1 MKKVSKKFLLIFLIG
16 ISLFC
21 FSGCNIQKVGLYL
34 CYSDNFVGSHDR
46 FVASLGQD
54 KVYFFY
60 SESNSIKLDFNSI
73 EWGSLVLPAYS
84 SARIEVD
91 DKDMTTS
98 FIKMKDS
105 KEPSVIKFLE
115 KIKGRE
121 YFGINENSLI
131 IENFFKDVKEKG
143 VSIKIKVI
151 FYK

>member
-1 MKKVSKKFLLIFLIG
+1 MKRLSQRFLFMILIG

-21 FSGCNIQKVGLYL
+21 FSGCSIQKVELYL
-34 CYSDNFVGSHDR
+34 CYSDSYVGLQDR
-46 FVASLGQD
+46 FVASLGTN
-54 KVYFFY
+54 KVTFFS
-60 SESNSIKLDFNSI
+60 SECNVIKFAFNSI
-73 EWGSLVLPAYS
+73 EWGSLVLPAYA

-91 DKDMTTS
+91 DEDMTTS

-115 KIKGRE
+115 QIKGRE
-121 YFGINENSLI
+121 YFGISENSLI

-143 VSIKIKVI
+143 ASIKIKVI